1 MSRETPHD
9 NVYWIEIPPDYDD
22 RDSSGGNDNYSG
34 QVTPVD
40 GESSGLHG
48 NSRRHSQLS
57 SQPRDEDVIAT
68 VSLAPVV
75 HSSGDEV
82 NITRRADGQEAALV
96 EGDVQALGVSDN
108 AREQVGTMT
117 PQLVRL

>member
-1 MSRETPHD
+1 MTCAK
-9 NVYWIEIPPDYDD
+9 
-22 RDSSGGNDNYSG
+22 
-34 QVTPVD
+34 VTPVD

-57 SQPRDEDVIAT
+57 SQPPDEDVIAT

-75 HSSGDEV
+75 HSNGAEE
-82 NITRRADGQEAALV
+82 NTTRRRCTRADGQEAALV
-96 EGDVQALGVSDN
+96 EGDVQALGIRDN